1 MNTNAYLSQC
11 ITVANTP
18 CNMHLVYHTG
28 RREARIKALKTAYEK
43 DATTKY
49 VDTAQYSS
57 KMAHAVSVTD
67 RSGKELSAATV
78 ILSDTDSVEEAAIAL
93 ATTTCQGQ
101 FTIFTDLPA
110 ACRNFQKG
118 LISTVVLNVLH
129 NSPHIHIVWAPGHD
143 SFVGNIAADA
153 AARGHTNSAYPRGDR
168 SPTPIPKQYTDMLEH
183 YRLHRRKYLPPHPM
197 LSREEVVHL

>member
-1 MNTNAYLSQC
+1 
-11 ITVANTP
+11 
-18 CNMHLVYHTG
+18 MHLVYHKG
-28 RREARIKALKTAYEK
+28 RREATIKALKTAYEK
-43 DATTKY
+43 DAATRY
-49 VDTAQYSS
+49 VDATQYSS

-67 RSGKELSAATV
+67 GSGKELSAATV

-101 FTIFTDLPA
+101 FTIFTDSPA

-118 LISTVVLNVLH
+118 LPLNILH
-129 NSPHIHIVWAPGHD
+129 NSPDIHIVWAPGHD
-143 SFVGNIAADA
+143 SFAGNIVADA
-153 AARGHTNSAYPRGDR
+153 AARGHTNWAYPRGDR

-183 YRLHRRKYLPPHPM
+183 YRLHKRKYPPPHPM